1 MAADIQNRLIKLS
14 PYSPGIDFYSGQ
26 IVIHVTY
33 NPNWRVL
40 DSYDE
45 AVRIAPDDNG
55 QPTYFYYAPSDTDFN
70 RIFDV
75 IDTTVK
81 FNIEAEAKRQLLID
95 KINELQG
102 IFETEDLEVL
112 QTLEFKLK
120 KKKGRNTKCKNEVK
134 QVETELKPN
143 EIETVSDAEE
153 TNNEEI
159 NNKEEKV

>member
-1 MAADIQNRLIKLS
+1 MAADIQDRLIKLS
-14 PYSPGIDFYSGQ
+14 SYSPGINFYSGQ

-40 DSYDE
+40 ESYDE

-81 FNIEAEAKRQLLID
+81 FNIEAEAKRQLLIE

-112 QTLEFKLK
+112 QTLEFKIK
-120 KKKGRNTKCKNEVK
+120 KKKTRMVKCKSEVK
-134 QVETELKPN
+134 QVETELTTN
-143 EIETVSDAEE
+143 ETETISTVED

-159 NNKEEKV
+159 NNKEEKA